1 MRPGFE
7 LHTLS
12 VSTAGGHKDARQAD
26 PCEMPRETLLPR
38 LFIAIDTPSSVRPVL
53 IEARNRM
60 KAIRTDV
67 KWESDDK
74 LHCTLKFLG
83 DTDAGIVPDIQLRLE
98 ELAATTSPMSVTY
111 SGLGYFPNR
120 REPRII
126 WAGIRDPQSSLTSLA
141 ESVDRAVTAFGF
153 ERERRAFSPH
163 VTLGRVKGRRGIGEL
178 LDTLETITFDCP
190 PVLIHEM
197 LLVKSEL
204 RPSGSVYSIVA
215 KLELQQLKMED

>member
-1 MRPGFE
+1 M
-7 LHTLS
+7 
-12 VSTAGGHKDARQAD
+12 
-26 PCEMPRETLLPR
+26 PR
-38 LFIAIDTPSSVRPVL
+38 LFIAIDTPSTVRPAL
-53 IEARNRM
+53 IEARNKM

-83 DTDAGIVPDIQLRLE
+83 DTDAGVVQDIQRCLQE
-98 ELAATTSPMSVTY
+98 IAGTFSPLSVMY

-126 WAGIRDPQSSLTSLA
+126 WAGIRDPQTMLTSLA
-141 ESVDRAVTAFGF
+141 RSVDQAVSAFGF
-153 ERERRAFSPH
+153 ELERRAFAPH

-197 LLVKSEL
+197 LLVQSEL

-215 KLELQQLKMED
+215 RMELQHLKMEN